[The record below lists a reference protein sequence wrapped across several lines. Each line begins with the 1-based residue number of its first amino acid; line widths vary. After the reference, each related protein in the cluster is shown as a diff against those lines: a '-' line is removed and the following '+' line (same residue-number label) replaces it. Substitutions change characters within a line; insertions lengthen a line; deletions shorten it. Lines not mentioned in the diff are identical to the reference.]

1 MGIYVAKNSE
11 QLGPFDIE
19 ALAKAVFG
27 QEISL
32 TDLAWTDGESDW
44 IQLKELA
51 SKRAWNLEPQ
61 HPPKLPTGAASS
73 MGTAMPPPPPAPVDQ
88 WIVRR
93 SGQEYGPYS
102 KQNMRDFVKSGNLL
116 TSDEVRHVE
125 SMDFS
130 PLVSILGNQGFDFNA
145 VAVKAGDVFSGVGT
159 RSVDFASTAFKKAG
173 PTGALL
179 LEKIKRKEKIVGGV
193 FIGIVV
199 LLGIVFTLSGGP
211 STGDIKDGLQRE
223 LDEKL
228 NPATSAF
235 GAKTKVSGIKHLECK
250 SADKGG
256 YYCNFEAELEASN
269 TLTGQTA
276 TENRPFSARFI
287 KDSKGWSAVLN

>member
-73 MGTAMPPPPPAPVDQ
+73 MGTAMPLPPPPAPVDQ

-125 SMDFS
+125 SMDYS
-130 PLVSILGNQGFDFNA
+130 PLASILGNQGVDLNA
-145 VAVKAGDVFSGVGT
+145 VAGKAAEIFTGVGKQ
-159 RSVDFASTAFKKAG
+159 SVDFASTAFKKAG
-173 PTGALL
+173 PTGAFVQ
-179 LEKIKRKEKIVGGV
+179 EKIKGKEKIVGGV
-193 FIGIVV
+193 LVGAVVLIGIA
-199 LLGIVFTLSGGP
+199 FSLSGGP
-211 STGDIKDGLQRE
+211 SAGDIKDALQRQVDD
-223 LDEKL
+223 LGL
-228 NPATSAF
+228 SRA
-235 GAKTKVSGIKHLECK
+235 GVSMKITNVKKLECK
-250 SADKGG
+250 SAEKGG
-256 YYCNFEAELEASN
+256 YYCQYEVDAEA
-269 TLTGQTA
+269 TG
-276 TENRPFSARFI
+276 PFQQSSGVKHETNSARFV
-287 KDSKGWSAVLN
+287 KDSKGWSAVAN